1 MYIFCLICRTVQMR
15 VFIHRNLSEESTSVE
30 VTNCTVNPG
39 TFVMKFYGPEAS
51 EFYAIVDI
59 IRSVFNFPDFFLLL
73 YFRDGIDGAIRD
85 KICTLPPLMRE
96 FIYQKV
102 IFNVVL

>member
-1 MYIFCLICRTVQMR
+1 MR

-59 IRSVFNFPDFFLLL
+59 IRSVFNFPDFLL
-73 YFRDGIDGAIRD
+73 YISGMV
-85 KICTLPPLMRE
+85 LMARFVIKFVLCRHSCANL
-96 FIYQKV
+96 FIKK
-102 IFNVVL
+102 

>member
-1 MYIFCLICRTVQMR
+1 MLRHTTAIHISFLICRTVQMR

-51 EFYAIVDI
+51 EFYAIVDMI
-59 IRSVFNFPDFFLLL
+59 
-73 YFRDGIDGAIRD
+73 RDGIDGAIRD

-102 IFNVVL
+102 IFNIVL